1 MCDGKPQQF
10 MEKLQQ
16 MFSGKSYLIAG
27 GDKEVHFQNSIYL
40 IFKML
45 GFQIEVE
52 QTTSQDRI
60 DITVQTKDYVYIIEL
75 KLDTSAEE
83 ALLQIKEQQY
93 ARPFQTDA
101 RKVFLIGV
109 NFSSETRTVEKW
121 VIEEQ

>member
-45 GFQIEVE
+45 GFQVEVE

-109 NFSSETRTVEKW
+109 NFSSGTRTVEKW

>member
-1 MCDGKPQQF
+1 

-101 RKVFLIGV
+101 RKVFLIRV
-109 NFSSETRTVEKW
+109 NFSSGTRTVEKW